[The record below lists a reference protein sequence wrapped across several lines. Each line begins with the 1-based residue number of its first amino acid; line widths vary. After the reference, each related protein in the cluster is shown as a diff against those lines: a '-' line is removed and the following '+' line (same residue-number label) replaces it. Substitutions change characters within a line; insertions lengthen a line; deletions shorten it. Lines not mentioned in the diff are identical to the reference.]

1 MCNGED
7 EERVQ
12 VMTLQGSTLPVHEY
26 KEGSLFRA
34 EQRKESQFHTGAKA
48 KDDIPL
54 PTF

>member
-12 VMTLQGSTLPVHEY
+12 VMTLQGSSQPVNEY
-26 KEGSLFRA
+26 KQGSLFHA